1 MQASGAVEK
10 WKHEQWKHALWN
22 DQSHS
27 LMGEF
32 GISRCQ
38 ENITTLRQLF
48 GEVCWNR
55 YNGIVLFSGV

>member
-32 GISRCQ
+32 GIGRCQ
-38 ENITTLRQLF
+38 ENIYYIETTIWGSLL
-48 GEVCWNR
+48 E
-55 YNGIVLFSGV
+55 